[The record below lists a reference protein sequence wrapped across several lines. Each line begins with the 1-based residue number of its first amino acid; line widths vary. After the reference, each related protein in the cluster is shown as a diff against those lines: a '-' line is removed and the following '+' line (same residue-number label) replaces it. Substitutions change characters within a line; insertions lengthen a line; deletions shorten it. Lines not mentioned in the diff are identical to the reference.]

1 MPPFA
6 GAFSAWGLLGADPTS
21 TRARTSILPL
31 DENGIL
37 KANATAQELFAD
49 LSGHHG
55 KQSTGELAIQK
66 EVAIDMRFLGQ
77 EHSLTITVPSENG
90 VITATPGEILE
101 LFCGKYREAFGG
113 ILDVTTQIVS
123 VRATVIQPL
132 PSRDDAVY
140 AQSGTPPARS
150 TCEAYSFTRGEY
162 MTFAVI
168 AQRDINAGETVQG
181 PAIINELTSTT
192 YLDAGFRL
200 EMDASGCM
208 YIYKN

>member
-1 MPPFA
+1 M
-6 GAFSAWGLLGADPTS
+6 
-21 TRARTSILPL
+21 
-31 DENGIL
+31 
-37 KANATAQELFAD
+37 D
-49 LSGHHG
+49 LSGHHDS
-55 KQSTGELAIQK
+55 QTTGELAVQK

-90 VITATPGEILE
+90 MITATPGEILE
-101 LFCGKYREAFGG
+101 LFGDKYREAFGG
-113 ILDVTTQIVS
+113 VLDVPTQIVS

-140 AQSGTPPARS
+140 AQGGTSPGRS

-168 AQRDINAGETVQG
+168 AQRDINPGETVQG

-192 YLDAGFRL
+192 YLDADFRL
-200 EMDASGCM
+200 ELDASGCL